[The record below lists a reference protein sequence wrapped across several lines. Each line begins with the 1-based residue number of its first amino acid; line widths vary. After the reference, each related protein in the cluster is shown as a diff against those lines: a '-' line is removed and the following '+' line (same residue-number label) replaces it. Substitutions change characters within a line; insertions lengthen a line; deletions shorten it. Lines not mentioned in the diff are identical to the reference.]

1 MKRFTGKYRLQLIM
15 GPLFKIL
22 EVFFDL
28 AVPMLMTSIID
39 VGIARNDRPYIIRH
53 IIIIVALGLIGFLC
67 TTIAQYFAARASVGI
82 VGEMKDQLFAHIQS
96 LSAREMDLFSY
107 SSLNS
112 RLINDTNQVQNGINL
127 AMRLLVRSPF
137 IVFGAFFMAY
147 RISPKLSLIFLASI
161 VLLLIIVSTITF
173 VTIPL
178 YGKVQKQLDNVLA
191 KVRDNL
197 SGTRILRAFN
207 RQEQE
212 IAEMQ
217 KETAWQLALQK
228 KVTAI
233 ANLLN
238 PLTYSLINVA
248 IILLIYH
255 GAVHINNGL
264 LSQGAIIALYNYLS
278 QILVE
283 LVKLVNL
290 IIVIARAFAS
300 YKRINEVFQAVNS
313 LPLSDKPVT
322 VKSQNPQIEFRTV
335 SFQYPDASAD
345 TLEDLSFRIDAQQTI
360 GIIGATGSGKSTL
373 ADLLMRN
380 YDVSGGEILINGADI
395 RDYPL
400 DQLHDLISLV
410 YQKTSLFSGTVRSNM
425 LMARPEASDQQI
437 IQALKDAQIYE
448 GIDGDLDR
456 EVNQGGSNFSGGQR
470 QRLCLAQCFLK
481 DSDILIL
488 DDSTSA
494 LDFHTE
500 SLIKQQLLKS
510 RKTLLIISQR
520 ISNMISAD
528 QILVLDN
535 GHLVGCGRHEELLES
550 CAVYQQIYAS
560 QIRKEVS

>member
-481 DSDILIL
+481 DSDVLIL

-535 GHLVGCGRHEELLES
+535 GHLVGCGRHEELLEN

>member
-1 MKRFTGKYRLQLIM
+1 MKRFIGKYRRQLIM

-28 AVPMLMTSIID
+28 AVPMLMSSIID
-39 VGIARNDRPYIIRH
+39 VGISHNDRPYIIRH
-53 IIIIVALGLIGFLC
+53 IVIIVALGIIGFLC
-67 TTIAQYFAARASVGI
+67 TTIAQYFAAKASVGI
-82 VGEMKDQLFAHIQS
+82 VGEMKNQLFAHIQS
-96 LSAREMDLFSY
+96 LSGREMDLFSY

-147 RISPKLSLIFLASI
+147 RISPQLSLIFLASI
-161 VLLLIIVSTITF
+161 ILLLIIVSTITH

-197 SGTRILRAFN
+197 TGTRILRAFN
-207 RQEQE
+207 RQDQE

-217 KETAWQLALQK
+217 KETAWQLVLQK

-248 IILLIYH
+248 IILLIHH

-264 LSQGAIIALYNYLS
+264 LTQGAIIALYNYLS

-290 IIVIARAFAS
+290 IIVITRAFAS
-300 YKRINEVFQAVNS
+300 YKRINEVFQAENS
-313 LPLSDKPVT
+313 LPLTDEPVT
-322 VKSQNPQIEFRTV
+322 VGTQNPQIEFRNV

-345 TLEDLSFRIDAQQTI
+345 TLENLSFRIEPQQTV

-380 YDVSGGEILINGADI
+380 YDVTSGQILLNGVDI
-395 RDYPL
+395 RNYPL
-400 DQLHDLISLV
+400 DQLHDLITLV

-425 LMARPEASDQQI
+425 LMARPQASDQQI
-437 IQALKDAQIYE
+437 IQALKDAQIYA

-456 EVNQGGSNFSGGQR
+456 KVNQGGRNFSGGQR
-470 QRLCLAQCFLK
+470 QRLCLAQSFLK
-481 DSDILIL
+481 DSDIMIL

-520 ISNMISAD
+520 ISNMINAD

-535 GHLVGCGRHEELLES
+535 GRLAGCGRHEELLKN

-560 QIRKEVS
+560 QNRKEER

>member
-1 MKRFTGKYRLQLIM
+1 MKRFIGKYRRQLIM

-28 AVPMLMTSIID
+28 AVPMLMSSIID
-39 VGIARNDRPYIIRH
+39 VGISHNDRPYIIRH
-53 IIIIVALGLIGFLC
+53 IVIIVALGIIGFLC
-67 TTIAQYFAARASVGI
+67 TTIAQYFAAKASVGI
-82 VGEMKDQLFAHIQS
+82 VGEMKNQLFAHIQS
-96 LSAREMDLFSY
+96 LSGREMDLFSY

-147 RISPKLSLIFLASI
+147 RISPQLSLIFLASI
-161 VLLLIIVSTITF
+161 ILLLIIVSTITY

-197 SGTRILRAFN
+197 TGTRILRAFK
-207 RQEQE
+207 RQNQE
-212 IAEMQ
+212 ITEMQ
-217 KETAWQLALQK
+217 KETSLQLALQK

-264 LSQGAIIALYNYLS
+264 LTQGAIIALYNYLS

-290 IIVIARAFAS
+290 IIVITRAFAS
-300 YKRINEVFQAVNS
+300 YKRINEVFQAENS
-313 LPLSDKPVT
+313 LPLTDEPVT
-322 VKSQNPQIEFRTV
+322 VGTQNPQIEFRNV

-345 TLEDLSFRIDAQQTI
+345 TLENLSFRIEPQQTV

-373 ADLLMRN
+373 AELLMRN
-380 YDVSGGEILINGADI
+380 YDVSSGQILLNGVDI
-395 RDYPL
+395 RNYPL
-400 DQLHDLISLV
+400 DQLHDLITLV

-425 LMARPEASDQQI
+425 LMARPQASDQQI
-437 IQALKDAQIYE
+437 IQALKDAQIYA

-456 EVNQGGSNFSGGQR
+456 KVNQGGRNFSGGQR
-470 QRLCLAQCFLK
+470 QRLCLAQSFLK
-481 DSDILIL
+481 DSDIMIL

-520 ISNMISAD
+520 ISNMINAD

-535 GHLVGCGRHEELLES
+535 GRLAGCGRHEELLKN

-560 QIRKEVS
+560 QNRKEER

>member
-147 RISPKLSLIFLASI
+147 RISPRLSLIFLASI

-535 GHLVGCGRHEELLES
+535 GHLVGCGRHKELLES

>member
-535 GHLVGCGRHEELLES
+535 GHLVGCGRHKELLES

>member
-335 SFQYPDASAD
+335 FFQYPDASAD

-535 GHLVGCGRHEELLES
+535 GHLVGCGRHKELLES